1 MRLAAKKSL
10 FAKDVNDVVCQ
21 KNYPFYAFRV
31 RGCVANHMES
41 EPPRIVHNFV
51 HCTPSLVG
59 NLAAVA
65 CFIATQNISY
75 TIWQYKESTSH
86 SFFETPFVHSIW
98 SYFFNKR
105 NLFINIQRLTFHFIS
120 TISNVIHVFG
130 HIFFCKGMPLLF
142 TLQMNCQTCSHIFCH
157 IRAQSITFGFTFA
170 KSAVR
175 QCDMKG
181 IFIELCW
188 RQPRV
193 QPFDPCHRRLR
204 MQEDN
209 GLLVALFLIFNFFK

>member
-1 MRLAAKKSL
+1 MHSQSCGEWTPQDSAQLCTRYTQSGRQFSSSSL
-10 FAKDVNDVVCQ
+10 LYCH
-21 KNYPFYAFRV
+21 PE
-31 RGCVANHMES
+31 HL
-41 EPPRIVHNFV
+41 I
-51 HCTPSLVG
+51 L
-59 NLAAVA
+59 
-65 CFIATQNISY
+65 Y

-86 SFFETPFVHSIW
+86 SFFEKHLCNVHAIW
-98 SYFFNKR
+98 GYFFNKR

-188 RQPRV
+188 RQLRV